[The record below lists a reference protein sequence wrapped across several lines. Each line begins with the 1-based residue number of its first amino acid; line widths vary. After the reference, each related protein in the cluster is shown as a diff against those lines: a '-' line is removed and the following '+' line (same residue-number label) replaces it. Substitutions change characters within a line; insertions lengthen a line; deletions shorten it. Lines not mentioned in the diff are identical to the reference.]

1 MKNKILLLFYVLF
14 FFAFLSCEEE
24 GEKAVIKS
32 NVTPNSIENLSG
44 SSFTLVYD
52 DSEEAFEPIT
62 WTELDYGFPASVS
75 STVEIAKAGE
85 NFTNAVE
92 LATTSANTVTL
103 TVGEMNEALLGL
115 GLLPEEAADVELRVK
130 STVNSNI
137 APVFSSPLDL
147 TFTPYATTFPPIYII
162 GDAQGWNLAN
172 ALELQSTG
180 PGTYETIGTFQ
191 ENGKFRFFA
200 TPSWDAQQWG
210 WSFFSAGSIASGLLS
225 GADGDSN
232 LLFDLPSG
240 YYKISVSLKDKS
252 IALEASSAPTLFIIG
267 DAQGWN
273 LGNALEMHSL
283 GAGQFEVVGQFQ
295 QNGKF
300 RFFSSPDWAADQFR
314 WSYFNG
320 GTVDSKVADAGD
332 GDSNFLFTAASGIYK
347 MIVSINDK
355 TISVESSAAPT
366 LYIIGQDQGWN
377 LGNAFKLT
385 WLGGGKYEG
394 TTNFSTNATFRLFD
408 KPDWPNGFG
417 NYPYFGEEGEVNPL
431 LENANDGDLNF
442 RFVGT
447 TGTFTMAV
455 DLYNLKVDMSQ

>member
-1 MKNKILLLFYVLF
+1 MKNKILLSAWMLFI
-14 FFAFLSCEEE
+14 FAFFSCEEE
-24 GEKAVIKS
+24 GEKAVVKS
-32 NVTPNSIENLSG
+32 NVTPNAIQNLS
-44 SSFTLVYD
+44 SASFVLLYD
-52 DSEEAFEPIT
+52 DSEENFEAIS
-62 WTELDYGFPASVS
+62 WTELDYGFPAAVS
-75 STVEIAKAGE
+75 STLELAKTGE
-85 NFTNAVE
+85 NFANPVA
-92 LATTSANTVTL
+92 LATTPGNSVTV
-103 TVGEMNEALLGL
+103 TVGELNEALLSMGL
-115 GLLPEEAADVELRVK
+115 MPEEASDVQLRVR
-130 STVNSNI
+130 SDVNNNI
-137 APVFSSPLDL
+137 SPVFSSPLAL
-147 TFTPYATTFPPIYII
+147 TMTPYATTFPPIYII

-172 ALELQSTG
+172 ALEMQSTG

-210 WSFFSAGSIASGLLS
+210 WSFFNGGTVATGLS
-225 GADGDSN
+225 DGADGDSN
-232 LLFDLPSG
+232 FLFDLPTG
-240 YYKISVSLKDKS
+240 YYKISVSLKDKT
-252 IALEASSAPTLFIIG
+252 IGLEASSAPTLFIIG

-283 GAGQFEVVGQFQ
+283 GSGQFEVIGQFQ

-314 WSYFNG
+314 WSSFAG
-320 GTVDSKVADAGD
+320 GTVDSELADGAD

-355 TISVESSAAPT
+355 TISVESSAEPT
-366 LYIIGQDQGWN
+366 LYIIGQDQGWS
-377 LGNAFKLT
+377 LANAFKLT

-394 TTNFSTNATFRLFD
+394 ATTFSTNATFRLFD

-417 NYPYFGEEGEVNPL
+417 NYPYFGDEGEVSPL

-447 TGTFTMAV
+447 SGNFTMSV
-455 DLYNLKVDMSQ
+455 DLYNLKVEMNP